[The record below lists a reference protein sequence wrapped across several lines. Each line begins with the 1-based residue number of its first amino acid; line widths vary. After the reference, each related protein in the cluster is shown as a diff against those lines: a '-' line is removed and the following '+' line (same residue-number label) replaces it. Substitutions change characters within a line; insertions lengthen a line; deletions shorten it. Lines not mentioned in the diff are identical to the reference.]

1 MRMKQ
6 HSEGTQCERPSLF
19 PRTVS
24 VIRISQFIHL
34 YFKEGHHILRQH
46 VEMSE
51 AAVHSQKQPGF
62 RMTGWEK
69 LAQLKLSRANPSGK
83 IPLSKPDRLGYSG
96 WDAEGSHRGQYLT
109 SSLVTLVYRRLSF
122 TMPFSLR
129 RSASSLRPEVCWK
142 PGATCLTSCLSV
154 SGSHITCG
162 GSQTGHRSWQ
172 TKSGN
177 APAQGMGFPELT
189 P

>member
-6 HSEGTQCERPSLF
+6 NSEGTQCERPLLF
-19 PRTVS
+19 STTVS
-24 VIRISQFIHL
+24 AIRISQFIHL
-34 YFKEGHHILRQH
+34 YFKEAHHILRQH
-46 VEMSE
+46 VQMSE

-62 RMTGWEK
+62 PVMGREK

-83 IPLSKPDRLGYSG
+83 MPLCRQGCPGK
-96 WDAEGSHRGQYLT
+96 DAEGSDRGQYLT

-129 RSASSLRPEVCWK
+129 CSASSLRPEVCWK

-162 GSQTGHRSWQ
+162 GARQGTGYGKCGSQIWQRASPGH
-172 TKSGN
+172 GI
-177 APAQGMGFPELT
+177 P
-189 P
+189 